1 MYPVAAVAPALSE
14 CDARSEPHNPKEVV
28 MPKFLFEAS
37 YSPQGVEGISSKGGS
52 SRRDAVADM
61 AEGLGGKLESFYFA
75 FGDVDAYV
83 TVELPDNEAAT
94 AVALAVNAAG
104 GATVKTV
111 QLLTPEEVD
120 AAAKRSAGYRP
131 PGA

>member
-1 MYPVAAVAPALSE
+1 
-14 CDARSEPHNPKEVV
+14 
-28 MPKFLFEAS
+28 MPKYLFEAS
-37 YSPQGVEGISSKGGS
+37 YSPEGARGVASKGGS
-52 SRRDAVADM
+52 SRRSAIADM

-94 AVALAVNAAG
+94 ACALAVNAAG
-104 GATVKTV
+104 GASVKTV
-111 QLLTPEEVD
+111 LLLTPEEVD
-120 AAAKRSAGYRP
+120 AAAERSAGYRP